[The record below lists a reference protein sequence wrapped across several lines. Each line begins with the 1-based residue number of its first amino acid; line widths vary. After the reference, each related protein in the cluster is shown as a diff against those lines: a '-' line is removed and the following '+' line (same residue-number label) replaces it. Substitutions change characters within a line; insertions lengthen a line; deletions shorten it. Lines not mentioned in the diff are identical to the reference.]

1 MDRDLGS
8 GQEQWAFSNLS
19 VWIPSSSFSVTV
31 LKMINDRIQ
40 CVWPPNKIMTC
51 SSKFE
56 GASVQLKKRVFKGPD
71 RNGVFEAPGDT
82 GNFDI
87 SPFYSSS
94 SYNYSCLSLL
104 MSFQNVPLSSLL
116 PCLGHVKSMHLCFSH
131 GLSGWVHF
139 SFLVYTSSSLTIQH
153 RGG

>member
-1 MDRDLGS
+1 MNSQL
-8 GQEQWAFSNLS
+8 F
-19 VWIPSSSFSVTV
+19 IFSVTV

-40 CVWPPNKIMTC
+40 CVWPPNKIMAC

-104 MSFQNVPLSSLL
+104 VSFQNVPLSSLL
-116 PCLGHVKSMHLCFSH
+116 PYLGHVKSMHLCFSH
-131 GLSGWVHF
+131 GWQMCRTLRLSAFQFPRLYKQFTYHTAQWR
-139 SFLVYTSSSLTIQH
+139 LTSSRSNYVNY
-153 RGG
+153 